1 MRPYY
6 DSAQLQYF
14 NIQTEKSQQVMKQSN
29 EYRNKN
35 YMYMYIFTLNI
46 KYQQMRNDF

>member
-1 MRPYY
+1 MRHNY

-14 NIQTEKSQQVMKQSN
+14 DIQTEKSQQVMKQSN

-35 YMYMYIFTLNI
+35 YMYIFTLNI
-46 KYQQMRNDF
+46 NR